1 MVQKLS
7 YTANSITLG
16 TGTSK
21 VVLGADSGNLIVKDS
36 QSNTSIIEPG
46 LGVQGGAAVTT
57 YANSSV
63 LPFSPIS
70 PAGSLAYATLT
81 GTLYLSNGSGWYKVS
96 LVNTAPSITLSSTT
110 ASPTLDGLT
119 LDFTYTVAEPEG
131 TPVNVTLANSGIA
144 TTGNVAITHTTSNN
158 HIRLVF
164 DGTTEYDGDATVTLT
179 VTDGV
184 NTGTGTITIDTNY
197 ISAINSSARAG
208 TLLVGNYVANQ
219 VTNWD
224 RDVKDDGSDPWTSSE
239 TKFGNFTYTAA
250 QDNSINRN
258 RPKYGIMRV
267 ATSPY
272 QPKGTC
278 YNFSTYYRG
287 RIMVRNKDTTSL
299 VMPQAGSWT
308 LEGWAEIMQF
318 GQSGSNYSTPS
329 VAWNAICATE
339 NYDSSGGG
347 MALVFN
353 ATSKKIDLRVSTGTS
368 DSVLIAGSNKITR
381 TNVTNNYSGYPMGT
395 TTTGW
400 VHWAI
405 VNNSGTITLYTNG
418 RSEGSASQPYDFNTT
433 TGDLMIGCSKYY
445 AVGSGSTDMC
455 ILPGYVADI
464 RLDKSAVY
472 TSEFAPPKTHLE
484 PLTNTKFHL
493 SSGLNRLTD
502 RSTIKHRVEA
512 WSTADWANHLLGVAE
527 QDGGPYDHV
536 AYDPAVHGGS
546 YFVNGNNSESII
558 NFYQGDS
565 PVFDG
570 DFSVSFWYKPMNING
585 LGDYGHYCSLGNN
598 GTELSIGTYKQSST
612 LWYRT
617 YINGTVR
624 NEHNTGFDNG
634 STESGG
640 KQNLSG
646 WQYVVMQRSSG
657 TVTWHVNGDLLR
669 SATVTDT
676 LAVDTLRWGS
686 SANSQSSNYLN
697 DMLYL
702 SDLYILKGSVLASTD
717 PPTELRTT
725 GSAIHHLKCND
736 IAYYNT
742 GTGDIDVYYNPDYAM
757 KYNGTGAGLI
767 QTVND
772 SPPGYNLHSIDF
784 PGSGNGGQ
792 ENYAGGLRMKG
803 PQNFRFM
810 TDAWGGEAEKKGAFT
825 AAFWFKAGDVSG
837 QQTLYYNGTTG
848 NDIQDCAVEVYLNSS
863 TLICRVWREN
873 NQIDGTISK
882 SSISADTW
890 YYVSVTFSNLGAVT
904 MHVDGVLQGRFNQT
918 RTLAGNRSFPIRNN
932 YVFLG
937 SRANNS
943 TSSMTQE
950 YHGQLTDVFQICQ
963 AYYPQNIVPT
973 ATSKSNSQSHE
984 TTTASN
990 TKLIAA
996 SGGTVTTEGTG
1007 DGTHTISAI
1016 GSPTVSS
1023 FGPQR
1028 APAGWKSLYFDGTND
1043 GLSVSAH
1050 ADWQM
1055 GSSDDFCIEF
1065 WYWAEDWQSSGHT
1078 TFFNVGNGFG
1088 SADFKIYRNSD
1099 QTIKLWNGTANVL
1112 QTNTGTMDLIDS
1124 DWPSVYAWNHIALT
1138 RKSGKVL
1145 LWYNGSPSQVGDITG
1160 NTDVLNGGTGN
1171 VLYIGQ
1177 AINGTQRFKGYLS
1190 QFRWVKG
1197 DCVYEENYTKPS
1209 KSLFS

>member
-36 QSNTSIIEPG
+36 QANTSILEPG
-46 LGVQGGAAVTT
+46 LGIQGAGAVTT

-70 PAGSLAYATLT
+70 PAGSLAYATAT
-81 GTLYLSNGSGWYKVS
+81 GTLYMSNGSGWYKIS
-96 LVNTAPSITLSSTT
+96 LINTAPSITLSST
-110 ASPTLDGLT
+110 AANPTLDGLT
-119 LDFTYTVAEPEG
+119 LDFTYTVNEPEG
-131 TPVNVTLANSGIA
+131 TPVTITLANSGIA
-144 TTGNVAITHTTSNN
+144 TTGNVAVTHTTSNN

-164 DGTTEYDGDATVTLT
+164 DGTTEYSGDATVTLT

-197 ISAINSSARAG
+197 ISTVNNSARAG
-208 TLLVGNYVANQ
+208 TLLVGNYVANKT
-219 VTNWD
+219 TNWD
-224 RDVKDDGSDPWTSSE
+224 RTVTDSGSSPWTATQ
-239 TKFGNFTYTAA
+239 TKFGKYTYTAT
-250 QDNSINRN
+250 QNNTIDKN
-258 RPKYGIMRV
+258 RPREGIMRL

-272 QPKGTC
+272 QPKGTS
-278 YNFSTYYRG
+278 YTFSTYYKG

-299 VMPQAGSWT
+299 VMPQSGSWT

-318 GQSGSNYSTPS
+318 GQAGSNYSSAS
-329 VAWNAICATE
+329 VSWNAICATE
-339 NYDSSGGG
+339 NYDTTGGG

-353 ATSKKIDLRVSTGTS
+353 ATSKKMDLRVSTGSS

-381 TNVTNNYSGYPMGT
+381 TNVTNNYSGYPFGT

-400 VHWAI
+400 IHWAI

-418 RSEGSASQPYDFNTT
+418 RSEGTASQPYDFNTT
-433 TGDLMIGCSKYY
+433 SGDLMIACSKYY
-445 AVGSGSTDMC
+445 AVGSGNDDMC

-484 PLTNTKFHL
+484 PLSNTKFHL
-493 SSGLNRLTD
+493 SSARNRLAD
-502 RSTIKHRVEA
+502 RSTIGHRVEG
-512 WSTADWANHLLGVAE
+512 WSSQSWANHMFGVSRL
-527 QDGGPYDHV
+527 DGGPYDHV

-546 YFVNGNNSESII
+546 YLINGNNDEAIIQFNSTES
-558 NFYQGDS
+558 FA
-565 PVFDG
+565 G
-570 DFSVSFWYKPMNING
+570 DFSVSFWYMPTNLNG
-585 LGDYGHYCSLGNN
+585 LGEYGYFIGMGSNGNVLG
-598 GTELSIGTYKQSST
+598 LATYKTGSNYYYKTALAGSTTNHSS
-612 LWYRT
+612 
-617 YINGTVR
+617 
-624 NEHNTGFDNG
+624 GFNNG

-640 KQNLSG
+640 KQNMQG
-646 WQYVVMQRSSG
+646 WQYVCIQRSSG
-657 TVTWHVNGDLLR
+657 SVTFHINGDLLR
-669 SATVTDT
+669 TSSNSDT
-676 LAVDTLRWGS
+676 LNVSNLRWGG
-686 SANSQSSNYLN
+686 NPQSQQYNYLN
-697 DMLYL
+697 DMLIL
-702 SDLYILKGSVLASTD
+702 SDLHILNGSTLSSTA
-717 PPTELRTT
+717 PPTELRAT

-736 IAYYNT
+736 MAYYNT
-742 GTGDIDVYYNPDYAM
+742 GTGDLSSYYNPDYAM
-757 KYNGTGAGLI
+757 RYSGTGAGLI
-767 QTVND
+767 QVLDD
-772 SPPGYNLHSIDF
+772 SPPGYTLDSIDF

-792 ENYAGGLRMKG
+792 ENYAGGLRLKG

-825 AAFWFKAGDVSG
+825 AAFWFKAGDVTG
-837 QQTLYYNGTTG
+837 QQTLYYNGTHG
-848 NDIQDCAVEVYLNSS
+848 SDIQDCAVEIYLNST
-863 TLICRVWREN
+863 TLICRVWKEN
-873 NQIDGTISK
+873 NSIDGTLSK

-890 YYVSVTFSNLGAVT
+890 YYVSVTFSSLGAVT
-904 MHVDGVLQGRFNQT
+904 MHVDGVLQGRFTMT

-943 TSSMTQE
+943 TSAMTQE

-963 AYYPQNIVPT
+963 AYYPQNIVAT
-973 ATSKSNSQSHE
+973 ATSKTNSQSHE

-996 SGGTVTTEGTG
+996 SGASATTEGTG

-1099 QTIKLWNGTANVL
+1099 KTLKLWNGTSNVL
-1112 QTNTGTMDLIDS
+1112 QSNTGTMDLIDS

-1145 LWYNGSPSQVGDITG
+1145 LWYNGAPSQVGDITG

-1177 AINGTQRFKGYLS
+1177 AINGTQRFKGYIS

>member
-36 QSNTSIIEPG
+36 QANTSIIEPG
-46 LGVQGGAAVTT
+46 LGIQGGAAVTT

-70 PAGSLAYATLT
+70 PAGSLAYATAT
-81 GTLYLSNGSGWYKVS
+81 GTLYMSNGSGWYKIS
-96 LVNTAPSITLSSTT
+96 LINTAPSISLSSTT
-110 ASPTLDGLT
+110 ASPTLDSLT
-119 LDFTYTVAEPEG
+119 LDFTYTVTEPEG
-131 TPVNVTLANSGIA
+131 TPVTVSLANSGIA
-144 TTGNVAITHTTSNN
+144 TTGNVAVTHTTSNN

-197 ISAINSSARAG
+197 VTTVNNSSRAG
-208 TLLVGNYVANQ
+208 TLLVGKYVANQ

-224 RDVKDDGSDPWTSSE
+224 RDVADSGSSAWTSAQ
-239 TKFGNFTYTAA
+239 TKFGSYTYTAA
-250 QDNSINRN
+250 QQNGISYN
-258 RPKYGIMRV
+258 RPREGILRT
-267 ATSPY
+267 AESPY

-278 YNFSTYYRG
+278 YNFSTYYKG

-299 VMPQAGSWT
+299 VMPQSSSWT

-318 GQSGSNYSTPS
+318 GQAGSNYSSAS
-329 VAWNAICATE
+329 VAWNAIVATE
-339 NYDSSGGG
+339 NYDNTGGG

-353 ATSKKIDLRVSTGTS
+353 ATSKKIDLRVSTGSS
-368 DSVLIAGSNKITR
+368 DSVLITGTNKITR

-405 VNNSGTITLYTNG
+405 VNNSGTITLYVNG

-445 AVGSGSTDMC
+445 AVGSGNDDMC

-484 PLTNTKFHL
+484 PLSNTKFHL
-493 SSGLNRLTD
+493 SSAINRLAD
-502 RSTIKHRVEA
+502 RSTIGHRVEG
-512 WSTADWANHLLGVAE
+512 WSTRSWANHMYGISHIA
-527 QDGGPYDHV
+527 GGPYDHI

-546 YFVNGNNSESII
+546 YFTNGQNDQATIHFSNSDT
-558 NFYQGDS
+558 FA
-565 PVFDG
+565 G
-570 DFSVSFWYKPMNING
+570 DFSVSFWYKPNN
-585 LGDYGHYCSLGNN
+585 LGAMGEYAHFISMGSN
-598 GTELSIGTYKQSST
+598 GTTLTLGTYKSGSDYYYRTILAGSST
-612 LWYRT
+612 NHT
-617 YINGTVR
+617 S
-624 NEHNTGFDNG
+624 GFNNG

-640 KQNLSG
+640 KQNMQG
-646 WQYVVMQRSSG
+646 WQYVCIQRSSG
-657 TVTWHVNGDLLR
+657 TVTWHINGDLLR
-669 SATVTDT
+669 SSSNSDT
-676 LAVDTLRWGS
+676 LSIGTLRWGS
-686 SANSQSSNYLN
+686 NANSQQYNYMN
-697 DMLYL
+697 DMMNLA
-702 SDLYILKGSVLASTD
+702 DLYILNGSTLSSTA

-725 GSAIHHLKCND
+725 GSATHHLKCND
-736 IAYYNT
+736 MAYYNT
-742 GTGDIDVYYNPDYAM
+742 GTGDLSYFYNPDYAM
-757 KYNGTGAGLI
+757 RYSGTGAGLI
-767 QTVND
+767 EVLDD
-772 SPPGYNLHSIDF
+772 SPPGYTLDSIDF

-792 ENYAGGLRMKG
+792 ENYAGGLRLKG
-803 PQNFRFM
+803 PTNFRFL
-810 TDAWGGEAEKKGAFT
+810 TDAWGGESEKKGAFT
-825 AAFWFKAGDVSG
+825 VAFWFKAGDVSG
-837 QQTLYYNGTTG
+837 TQSLYYNGTSG
-848 NDIQDCAVEVYLNSS
+848 NDTQDCALQIYLSGATLTTKVWKEDNS
-863 TLICRVWREN
+863 LE
-873 NQIDGTISK
+873 GTITK
-882 SSISADTW
+882 SSISAGTW
-890 YYVSVTFSNLGAVT
+890 YYVSVTVSNLGAVA

-918 RTLAGNRSFPIRNN
+918 RALNTNRNFPIRNN

-943 TSSMTQE
+943 TSSMTEE
-950 YHGQLTDVFQICQ
+950 YNGQLTDVFQICQ

-973 ATSKSNSQSHE
+973 AISKTNSQSHE

-996 SGGTVTTEGTG
+996 SGGSVTTEGTG

-1016 GSPTVSS
+1016 GSPTVSN
-1023 FGPQR
+1023 FAPQR
-1028 APAGWKSLYFDGTND
+1028 APAGWKSIYFDGTND

-1055 GSSDDFCIEF
+1055 GSSDDFCIEM
-1065 WYWAEDWQSSGHT
+1065 WYWAEEWQSSGNT
-1078 TFFNVGNGFG
+1078 SFFNVGNGYSSGDFQLYRRG
-1088 SADFKIYRNSD
+1088 ADS
-1099 QTIKLWNGTANVL
+1099 QIKAWNGSSAFIN
-1112 QTNTGTMDLIDS
+1112 TNTGTVDLIDS
-1124 DWPSVYAWNHIALT
+1124 DWPSVHAWNHIALT

-1145 LWYNGSPSQVGDITG
+1145 LWYNGAPSQVGDVTG
-1160 NTDVLNGGTGN
+1160 NTDVLNAGTGN

-1177 AINGTQRFKGYLS
+1177 AINGQERFKGYIS